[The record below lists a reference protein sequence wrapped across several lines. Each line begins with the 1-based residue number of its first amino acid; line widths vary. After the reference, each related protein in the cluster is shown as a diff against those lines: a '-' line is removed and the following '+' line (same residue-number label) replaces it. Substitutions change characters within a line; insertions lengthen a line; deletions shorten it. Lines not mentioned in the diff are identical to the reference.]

1 MEGPGDSPAIGES
14 RKIAPKRNIEGLDS
28 SSVDEAV
35 IEEVIDQ
42 RNVRRVANRNPWIKD
57 ALEKLTRR

>member
-14 RKIAPKRNIEGLDS
+14 RKITPKRSIEGLDS
-28 SSVDEAV
+28 SSVGEAT

-42 RNVRRVANRNPWIKD
+42 RNI
-57 ALEKLTRR
+57 LSSSQ

>member
-42 RNVRRVANRNPWIKD
+42 RNVRSSSQ
-57 ALEKLTRR
+57 